1 LTDFESKLVAKTDE
15 NSLQKR
21 SWTKIAE
28 KHLQNAFQER
38 QEAKK
43 TPQGSGV
50 AIKPERRATESV
62 RVVTKRSPQ
71 AFQKIAKGRKNS
83 QESF

>member
-1 LTDFESKLVAKTDE
+1 MTDFESKLVAKTDE

-28 KHLQNAFQER
+28 KRLQNAFQER

-43 TPQGSGV
+43 LAQGSGV
-50 AIKPERRATESV
+50 AIKPDLAGNG
-62 RVVTKRSPQ
+62 KRK
-71 AFQKIAKGRKNS
+71 QKKEHCNRSKR
-83 QESF
+83 QR